1 MIRSLLYCGLP
12 VLVLGALA
20 GCQNGHST
28 ADAASPASAGA
39 DALVRVTPITAVKKK
54 LLRYTEQPGRIA
66 AMEETPIVAKISG
79 YVRRI
84 HVDIGDRV
92 KGPVYDGDTLKEPG
106 QPLIE
111 IDVPEMHKEHDQ
123 KLASIEQ
130 AKSEIKQSQAAINV
144 VKAMRASA
152 EALVG
157 EAEASVERANADYE
171 RRKIELARIKDLASR
186 QGVTEKLVDET
197 QYQFRAA
204 EAAQKEIAA
213 KVKSAQA
220 QRDEAGA
227 LVEKAEA
234 DLEAAHARLG
244 VAQAD
249 EQRLAAMLKYTTIRA
264 PFDGVVSARDVD
276 TGHLV
281 SASSTRPLMIV
292 VMADTV
298 RAFVDVPEIDAV
310 FIEPGVEAMLR
321 MPSLAGGEFTGT
333 VTRST
338 WVLNQ
343 STRTL
348 RTEIDVP
355 NSDGKLR
362 PGMYAY
368 ARIKVAEKPAALILP
383 KTAIL
388 SNAGQSFC
396 WRIET
401 DGSLVRHPIQT
412 GIESGGDVEILGG
425 LSGSERVVG
434 LNAGSFREGQRVEVA
449 EPASTPSAPK
459 G

>member
-1 MIRSLLYCGLP
+1 MRRFLLVCSLSTL
-12 VLVLGALA
+12 LA
-20 GCQNGHST
+20 GVFSGCNNSHST
-28 ADAASPASAGA
+28 ADAASPSSAGA

-54 LLRYTEQPGRIA
+54 LVRYTEQPGQIS

-92 KGPVYDGDTLKEPG
+92 KGPVYEGDMLKEPG

-123 KLASIEQ
+123 KLASIQQ

-144 VKAMRASA
+144 AKAMRASS
-152 EALVG
+152 EALV
-157 EAEASVERANADYE
+157 AEAQASIDRVNADFE
-171 RRKIELARIKDLASR
+171 RRKSELARMTDLAAR
-186 QGVTEKLVDET
+186 QAVTEKLVDEAT
-197 QYQFRAA
+197 NQYRAA

-234 DLEAAHARLG
+234 DLEAAHAKLG
-244 VAQAD
+244 VAEAE

-281 SASSTRPLMIV
+281 SASSTRPLLVV

-298 RAFVDVPEIDAV
+298 RAIVDVPEIDAI
-310 FIEPGVEAMLR
+310 FIEPGAEATLR

-355 NSDGKLR
+355 NSGGKLR

-368 ARIKVAEKPAALILP
+368 ARIKVAEKPDALVLP

-388 SNAGQSFC
+388 TSAGQSYC
-396 WRIET
+396 WRIEE
-401 DGSLVRHPIQT
+401 DGLLLRHPIQT
-412 GIESGGDVEILGG
+412 GIESGGDVEIIGG
-425 LSGSERVVG
+425 LSGSEPIVG
-434 LNAGSFREGQRVEVA
+434 LNASSFREGQRVEVA
-449 EPASTPSAPK
+449 EPSAPK
-459 G
+459 DSKG

>member
-1 MIRSLLYCGLP
+1 MNCYLLACSLSAF
-12 VLVLGALA
+12 VLGALA
-20 GCQNGHST
+20 GCKNGQPA
-28 ADAASPASAGA
+28 ADAASPSSAGA

-54 LLRYTEQPGRIA
+54 LVRYTEQPGQIA

-111 IDVPEMHKEHDQ
+111 IDVPEMHKEHAQ
-123 KLASIEQ
+123 KLAAIDQ

-144 VKAMRASA
+144 AKAMRASA
-152 EALVG
+152 EAMV
-157 EAEASVERANADYE
+157 AEAQASIDRVNADYE
-171 RRKIELARIKDLASR
+171 RRKSELARMTDLAAR
-186 QGVTEKLVDET
+186 QAVTEKLVDEAT
-197 QYQFRAA
+197 NQFRAA

-220 QRDEAGA
+220 QRDEAGS

-234 DLEAAHARLG
+234 DLEAAHANLG

-281 SASSTRPLMIV
+281 SASSTQPLMVV

-298 RAFVDVPEIDAV
+298 RAFVDVPEVDAV
-310 FIEPGVEAMLR
+310 FVEPGVEATLR
-321 MPSLAGGEFTGT
+321 MPSLAGGEFTGK

-368 ARIKVAEKPAALILP
+368 ARIKVAEKPEALVLP

-388 SNAGQSFC
+388 TSAGQSFC
-396 WRIET
+396 WRIEAA
-401 DGSLVRHPIQT
+401 GSLVRHPIQT
-412 GIESGGDVEILGG
+412 GIESGGDVEIISG
-425 LSGSERVVG
+425 LSGGERIVG
-434 LNAGSFREGQRVEVA
+434 LNASSFREGQQVEVA
-449 EPASTPSAPK
+449 EPAAQKDSK